1 MTLRPMALVL
11 NAIHTHGGWRGGG
24 WHAND
29 IIAPGYRLLAA
40 LDPRPLLSDRA
51 VPRGSCRR
59 ARAVESFSGR
69 RLVSFRI
76 LYVNWKL
83 YVNPV
88 ESWLRVLSEPVGQ
101 SNHLA

>member
-1 MTLRPMALVL
+1 MADWNPFYSEFTRCAFCELGP
-11 NAIHTHGGWRGGG
+11 GGQVRN
-24 WHAND
+24 H
-29 IIAPGYRLLAA
+29 
-40 LDPRPLLSDRA
+40 
-51 VPRGSCRR
+51 CRR
-59 ARAVESFSGR
+59 ARAVELFSAGR

-88 ESWLRVLSEPVGQ
+88 KSWLRFLSEPVGQ